1 VAGGGGGGGGGGG
14 HLLMVDYS
22 VRCNEYGV
30 TKVRSGWIWYSYHS
44 KALGGVVRAAD
55 FVMRVG

>member
-1 VAGGGGGGGGGGG
+1 
-14 HLLMVDYS
+14 MVDYS